1 MWPQILGIWGC
12 IPELSNQCVDMTNT
26 SSTYLGIIAGA
37 LVGGFISWWI
47 YNRQNKTSKQQ
58 DSILHRITK
67 LEEGNRKILI
77 RLELS
82 AKKRGEL
89 LERIVS
95 LDQNIL
101 DLDSKIRSF
110 MTKNE
115 TWKEI
120 SHLMAIGP
128 RRLWGIQS
136 YKPRIAIAIV
146 LQSHSDTNF
155 TEHFFVFFIMIP
167 QYCATTS
174 YLL

>member
-1 MWPQILGIWGC
+1 
-12 IPELSNQCVDMTNT
+12 
-26 SSTYLGIIAGA
+26 
-37 LVGGFISWWI
+37 
-47 YNRQNKTSKQQ
+47 
-58 DSILHRITK
+58 
-67 LEEGNRKILI
+67 
-77 RLELS
+77 
-82 AKKRGEL
+82 
-89 LERIVS
+89 
-95 LDQNIL
+95 
-101 DLDSKIRSF
+101 

-120 SHLMAIGP
+120 SHMMAFGP

-155 TEHFFVFFIMIP
+155 TELFLVIFIMIP

>member
-77 RLELS
+77 HLELS

-115 TWKEI
+115 T
-120 SHLMAIGP
+120 
-128 RRLWGIQS
+128 
-136 YKPRIAIAIV
+136 
-146 LQSHSDTNF
+146 
-155 TEHFFVFFIMIP
+155 
-167 QYCATTS
+167 
-174 YLL
+174 

>member
-1 MWPQILGIWGC
+1 MWAQILGIWGC

-115 TWKEI
+115 T
-120 SHLMAIGP
+120 
-128 RRLWGIQS
+128 
-136 YKPRIAIAIV
+136 
-146 LQSHSDTNF
+146 
-155 TEHFFVFFIMIP
+155 
-167 QYCATTS
+167 
-174 YLL
+174 